1 MLLEVK
7 DLDISYGDK
16 LTVTGASLE
25 LDKGE
30 IMSIVGESGSGKT
43 TVIRAIMGCLPGAGR
58 VSRGSIIFDG
68 KDVLQNTPDEWRKM
82 YGSEMSMIFQDS
94 GNMINPIRRIGQQFI
109 DYVQAHQP
117 DKSKDQA
124 YKMCCD
130 MLTNVRLPN
139 PENIMNSYPF
149 ELSGGMRQR
158 VGIAMAMIFS
168 PKILLADEPTSALD
182 VTTPAHERTKLVL
195 EINHLTKKFAV
206 DGGKF
211 LTACNDINLRA
222 YEGRTLGIIGESGCG
237 KSTLVRTLLRIHPAT
252 SGEAIFEGHDLMQS
266 KGEQLRQDR
275 KNIQMVFQDP
285 TAAFNPKMLVKDI
298 LTEPLKNF
306 GLIKNSEVDA
316 KAAELLEMVELPAE
330 FKDRY
335 PHSMSGGQRQRLGIA
350 RALALEPK
358 IIVCDEATSALDVSV
373 QEKICELLCRI
384 QKEKNITYLF
394 IAHDLGLVD
403 LMCHQVAVMY
413 LGNVVEWLEH
423 GRIAEQ
429 CKHPYTKALMGA
441 VFKVDFKPGEKIEP
455 LEGEIPSPLDLP
467 PGCPFASR
475 CEHCTEH
482 CVQVK
487 PELKEVEHG
496 HWVACHLFD

>member
-130 MLTNVRLPN
+130 MLTNVRL
-139 PENIMNSYPF
+139 
-149 ELSGGMRQR
+149 RQR

-182 VTTPAHERTKLVL
+182 VTTQAQIIRQIVDIRDEYGVAVIMVTHNLGVASYVSNKLMVMKGGHVVEYGKREDVIANPQDDYTKQLL
-195 EINHLTKKFAV
+195 RAV
-206 DGGKF
+206 PVIGGK
-211 LTACNDINLRA
+211 TY
-222 YEGRTLGIIGESGCG
+222 YE
-237 KSTLVRTLLRIHPAT
+237 
-252 SGEAIFEGHDLMQS
+252 Q
-266 KGEQLRQDR
+266 
-275 KNIQMVFQDP
+275 
-285 TAAFNPKMLVKDI
+285 
-298 LTEPLKNF
+298 
-306 GLIKNSEVDA
+306 
-316 KAAELLEMVELPAE
+316 
-330 FKDRY
+330 
-335 PHSMSGGQRQRLGIA
+335 
-350 RALALEPK
+350 
-358 IIVCDEATSALDVSV
+358 
-373 QEKICELLCRI
+373 
-384 QKEKNITYLF
+384 
-394 IAHDLGLVD
+394 
-403 LMCHQVAVMY
+403 
-413 LGNVVEWLEH
+413 
-423 GRIAEQ
+423 
-429 CKHPYTKALMGA
+429 
-441 VFKVDFKPGEKIEP
+441 
-455 LEGEIPSPLDLP
+455 
-467 PGCPFASR
+467 
-475 CEHCTEH
+475 
-482 CVQVK
+482 
-487 PELKEVEHG
+487 
-496 HWVACHLFD
+496 